1 MVSQT
6 ITVCWERYK
15 AFCFSANQKS
25 TRTCSFNCCNAF
37 SILSYFAHLKVMN
50 LILFLLAF
58 LNVLNN
64 MDWTI
69 TYFLLIPSTE
79 PRTKARSELPNV
91 PPRISP
97 CQDLCS
103 STCIDCLQLF
113 WSTSTLPSTIRDLTP
128 SGRTHWLGS
137 LVASIMPVYMLLFV
151 VSVGVWLAQSL
162 SSPSRRIDSVAPK

>member
-91 PPRISP
+91 PLVSP
-97 CQDLCS
+97 HAKIYTALPVSIVCSYSDQWVLSLRLYVILLLQAEPTDWVPWLPVLCQFICCFLS
-103 STCIDCLQLF
+103 F
-113 WSTSTLPSTIRDLTP
+113 P
-128 SGRTHWLGS
+128 SGC
-137 LVASIMPVYMLLFV
+137 
-151 VSVGVWLAQSL
+151 
-162 SSPSRRIDSVAPK
+162 D